1 MAAGTSL
8 LLVFIGGGIGASM
21 RYLMEFGIVRIFPW
35 DDGRPW
41 SILMINLFGCL
52 LLGLLAGWLG
62 RHQQAAQWLS
72 PLLVTGILGGFTTF
86 STFALQLAKLSL
98 MGESKTGLLLALASV
113 LGGYLLAASGY
124 LATR

>member
-8 LLVFIGGGIGASM
+8 LLVFIGGGIGAST

-35 DDGRPW
+35 DNGRPW

-62 RHQQAAQWLS
+62 RHQQTAQWLS

-86 STFALQLAKLSL
+86 STFALQLARLSL
-98 MGESKTGLLLALASV
+98 MGECKTGLLLALASV
-113 LGGYLLAASGY
+113 LGGYLLAVSGY
-124 LATR
+124 LITR